1 MFAAVVV
8 GNVVPG
14 WLVLYRPFVAQS
26 PPMGVCRRGQLA
38 AAVICWPSCQV
49 VLWLIGC
56 VTIYIGTS

>member
-14 WLVLYRPFVAQS
+14 WLGLYRPFVAQS

-38 AAVICWPSCQV
+38 AAVICWPSCLV
-49 VLWLIGC
+49 VCGC
-56 VTIYIGTS
+56 VTIYI